1 MNIFHYIFRA
11 IFRIKWWLLI
21 LPLLFALLAIYM
33 TRNLDRQYKTDVT
46 IYTGIISSYGSDP
59 GESNASSNWNVLN
72 NSIQNII
79 NTINSKETLKRLSLN
94 LYARLM
100 IHGDLKKDN
109 VYISA
114 KHYKQLLDITPK
126 DVRALIDKSSEEN
139 TVRNLE
145 RYEKPDRNNFV
156 YGLFNWNHPYFSY
169 GALKENIKISRID
182 NSDILQVNYQAND
195 PGIAYQTLEV
205 LSKVFAIEYTNLQF
219 GSTNNVIRYFEA
231 ELARLGR
238 ELRGQ
243 EDSLTNYNV
252 ENRVINYDK
261 QTEAIAVLDKE
272 YELRY
277 QDVVFAYNSAQAALK
292 QLESGMDANMRS
304 IKNNSEL
311 LSRMNHIADLNYD
324 ISRIKTLGADSLTL
338 QKVGSINTL
347 SSELNKQEKEFR
359 TFMDQYSSEKY
370 TRNGYPNANY
380 VKQWVEELLKFK
392 SAEAE
397 LNVGKNFKQELDQK
411 YTQYSPIG
419 SVLKRKER
427 SINFSE
433 QSYLS
438 ILTSL
443 NAARLRLKSLEMNS
457 ATLKVINPATFPLNA
472 LPYGRKAIVIGVFLG
487 TIFFILG
494 ILLILELFDR
504 TLRDKTRTERI
515 TKGKVVAAFPKLH
528 TGKDH
533 DLVEDRATHILAN
546 RLYGFYN
553 RDADVNFINI
563 IKFSSTLDTGKLT
576 DLLLTY
582 WQGLGLNAFAYKEG
596 VDFNAESREYLVGQ
610 EWIEKLKNHDI
621 SLIKHGSMS
630 LKAIP
635 SLYLEKG
642 MVTVVALPADNIW
655 KTEDELLFT
664 DLLQRSAGKPVIIC
678 LMNAQKYVVE
688 EFTGM
693 LPPFTFLRRLEYQLA
708 NFGLT
713 SLGK

>member
-46 IYTGIISSYGSDP
+46 IYTGVISSYGSDP

-304 IKNNSEL
+304 IKNNSEF

-338 QKVGSINTL
+338 QKAGSINTL

>member
-46 IYTGIISSYGSDP
+46 IYTGVISSYGSDP

-100 IHGDLKKDN
+100 IHGDPNKDN

-114 KHYKQLLDITPK
+114 KHYKELLAITPK
-126 DVRALIDKSSEEN
+126 EVRALIDKSSEEN

-169 GALKENIKISRID
+169 GALQENIKISRID

-243 EDSLTNYNV
+243 EDSLTTYNV

-304 IKNNSEL
+304 IKNNSEF
-311 LSRMNHIADLNYD
+311 LSRMNHIADLNYE
-324 ISRIKTLGADSLTL
+324 ISTIKTLGTDSLNQ
-338 QKVGSINTL
+338 QKAGSLHVL

-411 YTQYSPIG
+411 YIQYSPIG

-472 LPYGRKAIVIGVFLG
+472 LPYGRKMIVIGVFLG
-487 TIFFILG
+487 TIAFILG

-504 TLRDKTRTERI
+504 TLRDKIRTERI
-515 TKGKVVAAFPKLH
+515 TRGKVVAAFPKL
-528 TGKDH
+528 KSRKNH
-533 DLVEDRATHILAN
+533 DLVEERASHVLAN
-546 RLYGFYN
+546 RLYGYYDRN
-553 RDADVNFINI
+553 AEANFINI
-563 IKFSSTLDTGKLT
+563 IKFSSTLDTGRLT
-576 DLLLTY
+576 DLLLRY
-582 WQGLGLNAFAYKEG
+582 WEGLGLNVIAYKEG
-596 VDFNAESREYLVGQ
+596 TDFNAESREYLVNQ
-610 EWIEKLKNHDI
+610 DWIEKLKHHDI
-621 SLIKHGSMS
+621 SLVKHGSMA
-630 LKAIP
+630 LRATP
-635 SLYLEKG
+635 SLFLEKG
-642 MVTVVALPADNIW
+642 MATVVALAADNIW
-655 KTEDELLFT
+655 KTEDELLFS
-664 DLLQRSAGKPVIIC
+664 DLLDRSAGNPVLIC
-678 LMNAQKYVVE
+678 LMNAEKYVVE

>member
-1 MNIFHYIFRA
+1 
-11 IFRIKWWLLI
+11 
-21 LPLLFALLAIYM
+21 M

-46 IYTGIISSYGSDP
+46 IYTGVISSYGSDP

-304 IKNNSEL
+304 IKNNSEF

-472 LPYGRKAIVIGVFLG
+472 LPNGRKAIVIGVFLG

-533 DLVEDRATHILAN
+533 DRVEDRATHILAN

>member
-1 MNIFHYIFRA
+1 
-11 IFRIKWWLLI
+11 
-21 LPLLFALLAIYM
+21 M

-46 IYTGIISSYGSDP
+46 IYTGVISSYGIDP

-304 IKNNSEL
+304 IKNNSEF

>member
-1 MNIFHYIFRA
+1 
-11 IFRIKWWLLI
+11 
-21 LPLLFALLAIYM
+21 M

-46 IYTGIISSYGSDP
+46 IYTGVISSYGSDP

-304 IKNNSEL
+304 IKNNSEF

-338 QKVGSINTL
+338 QKAGSINTL